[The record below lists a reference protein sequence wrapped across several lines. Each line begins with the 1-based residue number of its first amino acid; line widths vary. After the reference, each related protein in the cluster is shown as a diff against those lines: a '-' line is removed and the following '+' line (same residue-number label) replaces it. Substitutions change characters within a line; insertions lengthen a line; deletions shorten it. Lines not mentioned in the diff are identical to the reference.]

1 MHIGLAKAS
10 PCASPPPSLKFH
22 PPPWRCCKPVERNGT
37 WHMQWRSHRMRGPH
51 AHAPAW
57 HSPPTTLLGPVE
69 TTTPLARMRSLP
81 GFAPAP
87 FHLRGR
93 TAARQLQ
100 AAYRLLGPRAA
111 RAGYR
116 SGTVPE
122 SGWRCA
128 TLAPVR
134 RPVEERVISGMLR
147 ASGRVGAKGC
157 CLGPRDGESVA
168 ECAAK
173 LGNL

>member
-1 MHIGLAKAS
+1 MHIRLAKAS
-10 PCASPPPSLKFH
+10 PYASPPPSLKFH
-22 PPPWRCCKPVERNGT
+22 PPPWQCCKPVERNGT

-93 TAARQLQ
+93 TAARQF
-100 AAYRLLGPRAA
+100 
-111 RAGYR
+111 AGCCL
-116 SGTVPE
+116 SI
-122 SGWRCA
+122 
-128 TLAPVR
+128 VR
-134 RPVEERVISGMLR
+134 PSCG
-147 ASGRVGAKGC
+147 SGRVSKWYRARKWVALRNSGSSETACGGACHLGHVASLGSGGC
-157 CLGPRDGESVA
+157 ERSLSRPEGW
-168 ECAAK
+168 
-173 LGNL
+173 